1 MSVDILSEGDEVYSH
16 IYTFYLW
23 AAIPILVAVSIVMLL
38 LRPIYVISICDL
50 YSDYLEKQGK
60 DVSLP
65 EYVPK
70 SMSAFV
76 AFLAICIITAA
87 VFLFRDEMG
96 ISGMLS
102 TPYGQE

>member
-1 MSVDILSEGDEVYSH
+1 
-16 IYTFYLW
+16 
-23 AAIPILVAVSIVMLL
+23 MLL

-65 EYVPK
+65 ENLSK
-70 SMSAFV
+70 AMSALV
-76 AFLAICIITAA
+76 AFLVICIITAA
-87 VFLFRDEMG
+87 VYLFRDEMG